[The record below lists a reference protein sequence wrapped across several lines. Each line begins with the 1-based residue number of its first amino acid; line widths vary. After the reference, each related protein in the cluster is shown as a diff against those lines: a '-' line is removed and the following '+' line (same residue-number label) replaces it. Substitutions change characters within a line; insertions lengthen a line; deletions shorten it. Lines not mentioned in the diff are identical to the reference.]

1 VVHSTPVTANLAP
14 MVARVLFRT
23 PYVTMI
29 MDLWPDSVF
38 QSGFLTSGPVHRIAS
53 AILRTFAKWSY
64 RLASHVTVLSPS
76 MKQVLVDRGVREEKI
91 SLVYNWV
98 DESLFASPAEP
109 DPTLRASLGLT
120 GDDFVAMYAGAHG
133 IPQGLGVLIEAA
145 ARIDPAERIHIV
157 TVGDGIDGE
166 RLRALADELGVT
178 DRVHFLGRRP
188 MATMPSLLATADLQL
203 VCISDTPLF
212 RVNMP
217 SKIPSL
223 LAGGHPVLVV
233 AEGDPADVVTAA
245 DAGLAASP
253 TDPAAVA
260 TTLRQAKAAGADML
274 REMGHRGRELYER
287 EMSSAI
293 GGARLT
299 EILRTAKRKGRT

>member
-1 VVHSTPVTANLAP
+1 
-14 MVARVLFRT
+14 
-23 PYVTMI
+23 
-29 MDLWPDSVF
+29 
-38 QSGFLTSGPVHRIAS
+38 
-53 AILRTFAKWSY
+53 
-64 RLASHVTVLSPS
+64 
-76 MKQVLVDRGVREEKI
+76 
-91 SLVYNWV
+91 
-98 DESLFASPAEP
+98 
-109 DPTLRASLGLT
+109 
-120 GDDFVAMYAGAHG
+120 
-133 IPQGLGVLIEAA
+133 
-145 ARIDPAERIHIV
+145 
-157 TVGDGIDGE
+157 
-166 RLRALADELGVT
+166 
-178 DRVHFLGRRP
+178 
-188 MATMPSLLATADLQL
+188 
-203 VCISDTPLF
+203 
-212 RVNMP
+212 MP

>member
-1 VVHSTPVTANLAP
+1 MGRILNYSSWALSSTYYGIGDIKKAGLAVVHSSPVTANLAP

-53 AILRTFAKWSY
+53 AILGTFAKWSY
-64 RLASHVTVLSPS
+64 RLASHITVLSPS
-76 MKQVLVDRGVREEKI
+76 MKQVLVDRGVPAEKI
-91 SLVYNWV
+91 SLLYNWV

-120 GDDFVAMYAGAHG
+120 GDDFVG
-133 IPQGLGVLIEAA
+133 
-145 ARIDPAERIHIV
+145 
-157 TVGDGIDGE
+157 
-166 RLRALADELGVT
+166 
-178 DRVHFLGRRP
+178 
-188 MATMPSLLATADLQL
+188 
-203 VCISDTPLF
+203 
-212 RVNMP
+212 VNMP

-253 TDPAAVA
+253 NDPAAVA
-260 TTLRQAKAAGADML
+260 TALRQAKSAGADML